1 MKKEQE
7 SLYFLHGEKAL
18 EMINMIVKRQFKDII
33 ATFKSQS
40 VKGNLDKFFLDIIE
54 SIKEPEVINRCDNDL
69 KLAIS

>member
-40 VKGNLDKFFLDIIE
+40 VKGNLDKFF
-54 SIKEPEVINRCDNDL
+54 
-69 KLAIS
+69 